1 MPDAQR
7 LRSLADFTTDV
18 EAFIDDVRTVPLEPG
33 APSVRMPGESG
44 GERARRRRA
53 AGMPLQSFT
62 RQRLSKLADGL
73 GVPMPIP
80 GTPLAREVRLER

>member
-1 MPDAQR
+1 MPDVQR

-18 EAFIDDVRTVPLEPG
+18 EAFVDDVRNAPL
-33 APSVRMPGESG
+33 
-44 GERARRRRA
+44 
-53 AGMPLQSFT
+53 SFT